1 MTRHLLAGAS
11 ALAFVVA
18 VGFSAAHANPTA
30 KDNDFNYDSDIGNVY
45 NSVYVGISQDASADG
60 YAGASADG
68 NTYGSDTYGGAE
80 GVGGE
85 AGYNGAYVNVAVEV
99 GNVAIISE
107 NEMHAYVSNSGDVYA
122 YSYDGSASAATGDA
136 SQNDYQQQ
144 YAAGLFN
151 NALNTGLG
159 NVQQQGNAV
168 AVNVDTLN
176 FNGSDG
182 GGTW

>member
-18 VGFSAAHANPTA
+18 VGFSAAHANPTV
-30 KDNDFNYDSDIGNVY
+30 KDNDYNYDSDIGNVY
-45 NSVYVGISQDASADG
+45 NSVYVDIGQDASADG
-60 YAGASADG
+60 YAGASADY
-68 NTYGSDTYGGAE
+68 NSYESTASASAE

-85 AGYNGAYVNVAVEV
+85 AGYNGAYVDVAVEV

-107 NEMHAYVSNSGDVYA
+107 NEMYATVSNEGSVYA
-122 YSYDGSASAATGDA
+122 YSYDGEASAYTGEA

-159 NVQQQGNAV
+159 NAQQQGNAV
-168 AVNVDTLN
+168 AVNVGTLN
-176 FNGSDG
+176 FGEVSPP
-182 GGTW
+182 